1 MAIGMSFLESV
12 DRGLIASGNLHHFLL
27 ATMENA
33 FLRRK
38 HFLTALDAG
47 FAAKLPESIEFFAFV
62 RD

>member
-1 MAIGMSFLESV
+1 MAIRMSFLESV

-33 FLRRK
+33 FLLRK

-47 FAAKLPESIEFFAFV
+47 FAVKLP
-62 RD
+62 